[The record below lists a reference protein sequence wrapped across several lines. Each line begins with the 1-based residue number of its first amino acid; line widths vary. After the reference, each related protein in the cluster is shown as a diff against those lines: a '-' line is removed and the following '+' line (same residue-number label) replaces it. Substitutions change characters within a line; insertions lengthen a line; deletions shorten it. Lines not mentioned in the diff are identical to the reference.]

1 MYNMFV
7 CHAQLTRL
15 THKQILTEVIAD
27 RCMEIMMRRRLVM
40 AFCLGLFTHLLVH
53 RPALRPFL
61 APVIPPLYTVRYTLE
76 IIGVYAIGNKPG
88 SPVVDRA
95 LYKFVS
101 CHFLCSSFPK
111 CALRLGERSSK
122 VEMTDLRVVQ
132 DVGVRTLQPHTPALQ
147 HDSVRGEAQART
159 CVLLD
164 QHNRSATALHRLD
177 CLYTRLKFL
186 GIHPH
191 RCFSNQVK
199 PRFHNKTAAKLDY
212 ALLPPREV

>member
-1 MYNMFV
+1 LVKRLLLVGGFEPVNQCIATYLRAPLEVFSLVVGPTVFDRCPDPLFKCRGTYNELSTKTHTHQTYPSRIHVWSALEVIDGVLDSYTFAWEVEKGQRSLIVMYNMFV

-40 AFCLGLFTHLLVH
+40 AFCLGPFTHLLVH

-95 LYKFVS
+95 LYKFV
-101 CHFLCSSFPK
+101 
-111 CALRLGERSSK
+111 
-122 VEMTDLRVVQ
+122 
-132 DVGVRTLQPHTPALQ
+132 
-147 HDSVRGEAQART
+147 
-159 CVLLD
+159 
-164 QHNRSATALHRLD
+164 
-177 CLYTRLKFL
+177 
-186 GIHPH
+186 
-191 RCFSNQVK
+191 
-199 PRFHNKTAAKLDY
+199 
-212 ALLPPREV
+212 